1 MEIDKRNLG
10 GKLSVKTTTNLFI
23 KTLEEERQRV
33 WIFFDTETL
42 GFNSHKHQL
51 TEIGA
56 IVVDMRNPR
65 HPIVIDSYREKSR
78 LLSMTRLRMCYPFEG
93 KGMSYTD
100 IMSMTRYGESPGTFQ
115 YINEDE
121 LISGFLEF
129 TSKYDDPLLIAH
141 NASFDMKYV
150 SVRAAKYGMRMD
162 RYDVMD
168 TYNVAKLYLKPLIKT
183 GAAAGEEYYINL
195 SGTLAGKRDL
205 SIRLGHLAKAF
216 GVESDQW
223 HSAIADVYMLM
234 GVLTGMISLFE
245 DESERDI
252 TKFFSGEA
260 RKKHRRRRRK
270 YRKEKGIRRYKRM
283 VALQTKA

>member
-1 MEIDKRNLG
+1 LLSKATT
-10 GKLSVKTTTNLFI
+10 KLFLRDIGTK
-23 KTLEEERQRV
+23 KQKY

-65 HPIVIDSYREKSR
+65 CPIVVDSYRQKSR
-78 LLSMTRLRMCYPFEG
+78 LLSLTRLRMCYPFEG
-93 KGMSYTD
+93 RGMSYSD
-100 IMSMTRYGESPGTFQ
+100 IMSMTRYGEPPGTFQ
-115 YINEDE
+115 FVNEDE

-129 TSKYDDPLLIAH
+129 LNRYNNSLLIAH

-150 SVRAAKYGMRMD
+150 SVRASKYGMSMKRH
-162 RYDVMD
+162 DVLD
-168 TYNVAKLYLKPLIKT
+168 THNVAKLYLKPLIKT
-183 GAAAGEEYYINL
+183 GVEAGEEYYLEL
-195 SGTLAGKRDL
+195 SKVLAGKRDL

-216 GVESDQW
+216 GVDSDQW

-234 GVLTGMISLFE
+234 GVLTGMMSLFE
-245 DESERDI
+245 KEKDRDI

-260 RKKHRRRRRK
+260 MKKHRRRRRK
-270 YRKEKGIRRYKRM
+270 SRKEKGVRRHKRM
-283 VALQTKA
+283 AALRNQA

>member
-1 MEIDKRNLG
+1 MEINKRNLG
-10 GKLSVKTTTNLFI
+10 GNLSVKVTTNLFI
-23 KTLEEERQRV
+23 KTVEEKRQKV

-78 LLSMTRLRMCYPFEG
+78 LLSATRLRLCYPFEG
-93 KGMSYTD
+93 KGMSYSD
-100 IMSMTRYGESPGTFQ
+100 IMSMTRYGESPGSFQ

-121 LISGFLEF
+121 LIGGFLKF
-129 TSKYDDPLLIAH
+129 LSKYEDPLLIAH

-150 SVRAAKYGMRMD
+150 SVRAAKHGMKVD
-162 RYDVMD
+162 RYDVLD
-168 TYNVAKLYLKPLIKT
+168 TYNIAKLYLKPLIKT
-183 GAAAGEEYYINL
+183 GAEAGEKYYTEL
-195 SGTLAGKRDL
+195 SGALAGKRDL
-205 SIRLGHLAKAF
+205 SIRLGHLAEAF
-216 GVESDQW
+216 GVKSDQW

-245 DESERDI
+245 EESERDI

-260 RKKHRRRRRK
+260 KKKHRRRRRK
-270 YRKEKGIRRYKRM
+270 YRKEKGIRRHKRM
-283 VALQTKA
+283 AALQTKA